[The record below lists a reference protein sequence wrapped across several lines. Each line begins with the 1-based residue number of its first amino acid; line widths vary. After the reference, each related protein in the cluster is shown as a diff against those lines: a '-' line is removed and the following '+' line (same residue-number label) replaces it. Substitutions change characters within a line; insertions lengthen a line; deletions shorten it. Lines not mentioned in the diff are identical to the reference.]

1 MKKLFIT
8 LLIPFLLGCTSNKES
23 VTSGSNETS
32 IQDSDMKLLIDNKEL
47 NVTWEDNAS
56 IKELKELSKDKITVN
71 MHKYSTFEQ
80 VGPLGRT
87 IISHDVEMTTSPG
100 DIVLYSSNQIVVFF
114 GSNTW
119 DYTKL
124 GHINLNEDELND
136 LLNKESVTLVFTI

>member
-8 LLIPFLLGCTSNKES
+8 LLIPLLLGCNSNKES
-23 VTSGSNETS
+23 VTSGSNKTS

-56 IKELKELSKDKITVN
+56 VKELKQLSKDKITIN

-80 VGPLGRT
+80 VGPLGHT
-87 IISHDVEMTTSPG
+87 ITSHDIEMTTSPG

-114 GSNTW
+114 GTNTW
-119 DYTKL
+119 GYTKL
-124 GHINLNEDELND
+124 GHINLNESELNN

>member
-8 LLIPFLLGCTSNKES
+8 LLISLLLGCNSNKES
-23 VTSGSNETS
+23 VISGSNETS

-56 IKELKELSKDKITVN
+56 VKELKELSKDKIKIN

-80 VGPLGRT
+80 VGPLGYT
-87 IISHDVEMTTSPG
+87 ITSHDIEMTTSPG
-100 DIVLYSSNQIVVFF
+100 DIVIYSSNQIVVFF
-114 GSNTW
+114 GTNTW
-119 DYTKL
+119 GYTKL
-124 GHINLNEDELND
+124 GHINLNESELNN

>member
-56 IKELKELSKDKITVN
+56 VKELKELSKDKITVN

-80 VGPLGRT
+80 VGPLGHT
-87 IISHDVEMTTSPG
+87 ITSHDVKMTTSPG

-124 GHINLNEDELND
+124 GHINLNQSELDD
-136 LLNKESVTLVFTI
+136 LLNKESVTLMFTI

>member
-1 MKKLFIT
+1 MKKLFIA

-47 NVTWEDNAS
+47 NVTWEDNVS
-56 IKELKELSKDKITVN
+56 VKELKELSKDKITVN

-80 VGPLGRT
+80 VGPLGHT
-87 IISHDVEMTTSPG
+87 IKSHDVNMTTSPG

-124 GHINLNEDELND
+124 GHINLNHSELNN
-136 LLNKESVTLVFTI
+136 LLNKESVTLMFTI

>member
-56 IKELKELSKDKITVN
+56 VKELKELSKDKITIN

-87 IISHDVEMTTSPG
+87 ITSHDVEMTTSPG